1 MDIPVGCRVSFTTG
15 RLSQLLRHVN
25 PEVRI
30 WGGKQSFEVSVVQNK
45 AVMRLKVMIEDG
57 HKLSPLYR
65 ALADFALSHPDEL
78 AFSTAAELARRVG
91 ASEATVIRFAR
102 SIGYPGYAEF
112 RSDFQASV
120 RTQLTTVRRLRESE
134 RGRGSADEDV
144 VRQVLREESRN
155 LERIGDIIDQPV
167 FDRLARRL
175 LRADP
180 LYVAGVRA
188 SACLASYLAYQ
199 AAEVLPNVTM
209 ITSGSSDNLSR
220 LRPADNALLIA
231 FAFPRYPRE
240 IVRIVEIATSVGVPV
255 VAVTDSFSS
264 PVVRNSVECI
274 LLPHQ
279 SSRFVDLFAAPIT
292 VAAALLET
300 AARQDGEAVV
310 RGLERFEERARL
322 LSLYTD
328 DESV

>member
-1 MDIPVGCRVSFTTG
+1 M
-15 RLSQLLRHVN
+15 
-25 PEVRI
+25 
-30 WGGKQSFEVSVVQNK
+30 VQNK
-45 AVMRLKVMIEDG
+45 AVKRLKAMIGDG

-65 ALADFALSHPDEL
+65 ALADFVLSHPDEL

-134 RGRGSADEDV
+134 RGHGSTDEGI

-155 LERIGDIIDQPV
+155 LERIGDIIDQST

-199 AAEVLPNVTM
+199 AAEVLPNVSI
-209 ITSGSSDNLSR
+209 ITSGSADSLFK
-220 LRPADNALLIA
+220 LRPSENALLVA

-240 IVRIVEIATSVGVPV
+240 IVQIIEVATTIDIPV

-264 PVVRNSVECI
+264 PIVRNSVECV

-279 SSRFVDLFAAPIT
+279 SPRFVDLFAAPIT
-292 VAAALLET
+292 VAAALIET
-300 AARQDGEAVV
+300 AARQDREAVLG
-310 RGLERFEERARL
+310 GLERFEERARL
-322 LSLYTD
+322 LDLYTD
-328 DESV
+328 DESA

>member
-1 MDIPVGCRVSFTTG
+1 M
-15 RLSQLLRHVN
+15 
-25 PEVRI
+25 
-30 WGGKQSFEVSVVQNK
+30 VQNR
-45 AVMRLKVMIEDG
+45 AVKRLQAMIGDG

-134 RGRGSADEDV
+134 RGRGSTDEDV

-155 LERIGDIIDQPV
+155 LERIGDIIDQPA
-167 FDRLARRL
+167 FDRLAQRL
-175 LRADP
+175 LRVDP

-199 AAEVLPNVTM
+199 AAEVLPNVSM
-209 ITSGSSDNLSR
+209 ITSGSSDNLSK
-220 LRPADNALLIA
+220 LRPAENALLIA

-264 PVVRNSVECI
+264 PVVRNSVECL

-279 SSRFVDLFAAPIT
+279 SPRFVDLFAAPIT

-300 AARQDGEAVV
+300 AARQDREAVLS
-310 RGLERFEERARL
+310 GLERFEERARL
-322 LSLYTD
+322 LDLYTD
-328 DESV
+328 NESA